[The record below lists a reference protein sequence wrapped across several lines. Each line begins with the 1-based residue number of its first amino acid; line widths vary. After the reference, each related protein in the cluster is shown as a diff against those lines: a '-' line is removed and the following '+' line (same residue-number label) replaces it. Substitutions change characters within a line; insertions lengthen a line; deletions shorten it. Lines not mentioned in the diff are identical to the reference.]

1 MADVN
6 VFLFYASAK
15 KEQRTLGELKKHFKN
30 LVLEPQQGYFAL
42 NASTEDPLALARA
55 GKKYQFNISTNK
67 SQLVELRFK
76 KKCEMFQ
83 FLISAEGRRLKVLAL
98 DQRQIVDKSKDAISA
113 SPVEEAGSD
122 FRGGVDKKEPYSGAD
137 DQNNTVD
144 MKREEGVMESIRFT
158 SLLEE
163 EIKDLRTELEV
174 KDGVIERQRIQN
186 KKMEQKYFQL
196 RDTLK
201 KVGFVV
207 TRNNNEQL
215 V

>member
-30 LVLEPQQGYFAL
+30 LVLEPQQGYFVL

-98 DQRQIVDKSKDAISA
+98 DQRQIVDKSKDSA
-113 SPVEEAGSD
+113 TPVEEVRSD
-122 FRGGVDKKEPYSGAD
+122 LRGGVDKKEPYSGAD

-201 KVGFVV
+201 KIGFVV

>member
-1 MADVN
+1 M
-6 VFLFYASAK
+6 
-15 KEQRTLGELKKHFKN
+15 
-30 LVLEPQQGYFAL
+30 
-42 NASTEDPLALARA
+42 
-55 GKKYQFNISTNK
+55 
-67 SQLVELRFK
+67 
-76 KKCEMFQ
+76 
-83 FLISAEGRRLKVLAL
+83 
-98 DQRQIVDKSKDAISA
+98 DKSKGTTSA
-113 SPVEEAGSD
+113 TPVEEVRSD
-122 FRGGVDKKEPYSGAD
+122 LRGGVDKKEPYSYSGAD

-144 MKREEGVMESIRFT
+144 IKREESVMESIRFT

-163 EIKDLRTELEV
+163 EIKDMRTELEV

-201 KVGFVV
+201 KIGFVV

>member
-1 MADVN
+1 M
-6 VFLFYASAK
+6 
-15 KEQRTLGELKKHFKN
+15 
-30 LVLEPQQGYFAL
+30 
-42 NASTEDPLALARA
+42 ALARA
-55 GKKYQFNISTNK
+55 GEKCQLNISTNK

-113 SPVEEAGSD
+113 SPVEEARSD

-158 SLLEE
+158 SLFEE

-186 KKMEQKYFQL
+186 K
-196 RDTLK
+196 
-201 KVGFVV
+201 
-207 TRNNNEQL
+207 
-215 V
+215 